1 MLSVTAND
9 SKGLDTDFKR
19 PVLALNTMPVAQTIS
34 GTSASSRHAQSKF
47 VPLSAADATLGKVF
61 SLGTRQQKHYEEAM
75 QQQRVEVLPHLVLA
89 SVPVTV
95 IFLTEGFFYHFK
107 MNLLGFSVH
116 NRI

>member
-34 GTSASSRHAQSKF
+34 GTSASSRHARSKF
-47 VPLSAADATLGKVF
+47 VPLSAAYATLGKVF
-61 SLGTRQQKHYEEAM
+61 SLDANQQKHHEEAT
-75 QQQRVEVLPHLVLA
+75 QQQRAEVLHHLVLA

-95 IFLTEGFFYHFK
+95 GFRTEGFFHHF
-107 MNLLGFSVH
+107 N
-116 NRI
+116 